1 MMKNLI
7 LSSEILKRGVIML
20 LLFVGFSALS
30 FAQTKTVTG
39 TVVDE
44 NGEAQVAVSVFVQGT
59 RIGAY
64 TDAKGNYT
72 IKDVPDNAVLTVSSI
87 GYVTQTITVGDRSI
101 VNVTLAEEATQLEEA
116 VVTAEFGLKRVAR
129 SIGSSVQNV
138 RAEEIT
144 ESGRDN
150 FITALQGR
158 VSGITVTST
167 SGAPGASTSVVLR
180 NYTSLSGSNQPLYVI
195 DGVPM
200 NNSTFDPS
208 GFADKRD
215 VAISTRDLDFASQ
228 GNDFNPED
236 IESMTILKGAAA
248 AVLYGSDASNG
259 AIIITT
265 KKGTKDRGR
274 VVYGTSLS
282 LANAYGYPENQTKY
296 ANGAYGTTN
305 FYYKNHFGSRY
316 PEGSKFYDNYDAV
329 LQTGVTQKHSLS
341 IDGGTDKFTVRAST
355 AYTDQTGVVKT
366 TDYTRFNVSLSGKA
380 EIKPWLE
387 IEGAMNY
394 ATTTNTKAPKGSS
407 GVFGQA
413 LRWPI
418 FDDMRNY
425 LAADGKHMKVN
436 APPYLDQDLTNP
448 LFGLYKN
455 KFYDESDNIVSSFT
469 VRLMPVD
476 NWYIITTAGWNI
488 SANTYETAYHPYYA
502 NYSNRSDGGYYNISK
517 GNSNYSSLTF
527 ITGYTYDKL
536 KNLTIQAQFGYNQL
550 DQLNRRLSTY
560 GDHFVDPNFISLNN
574 CDPLSIVGSTSNTRR
589 RVQSLF
595 GTLEFNYK
603 DMLFLNLRGRNDW
616 SSTLPIDNNSYFYPA
631 VEFSWIATEL
641 PLLKNHPVLSY
652 LKIRGAVSQVGK
664 DAPVLSVYPA
674 LEQTGDW
681 GGSYRFG
688 YTGPNPYLK
697 PEMQTTY
704 EGGFEAR
711 LWGNRVNADFTY
723 YTTRCADQIVTGFR
737 LSYATGY
744 VLHNRNMGTFDAWG
758 WESHIDVDV
767 LKNKDFTWN
776 VGINAS
782 KGKTKVIELPQN
794 VSEFYSSSTW
804 VIGNIRNGTS
814 VGNPITSISALAKRR
829 TDDGQ
834 LILSASTGLPVV
846 ETDNWSIIGDRE
858 PKIKFGISTFL
869 KYKQFQLSALFDGR
883 LGSTIVNGTKWL
895 MWQYGL
901 SEESVKYRESGSIY
915 FNGVLQDGFEYTD
928 NPTKST
934 IVFPIGLGG
943 TTASIIYE
951 GSNEDW
957 IEKNVNYVRL
967 QELRLTYKVPRKW
980 LQKVTK
986 GTMSDASVFVAGN
999 DLLTITN
1006 YSGFDVVGNANS
1018 AALGGTGGVG
1028 FDVYSMPNPRSITF
1042 GFTLTF

>member
-1 MMKNLI
+1 M
-7 LSSEILKRGVIML
+7 LKKGVVL
-20 LLFVGFSALS
+20 VLLFTGISVST
-30 FAQTKTVTG
+30 FAQTKTITG
-39 TVVDE
+39 NVVDE
-44 NGEAQVAVSVFVQGT
+44 KGEPQVAVSIFVQGT
-59 RIGAY
+59 RIGAH

-72 IKDVPDNAVLTVSSI
+72 LNNVPVNAVLTVSSI
-87 GYVTQTITVGDRSI
+87 GYVTQTISVGDRSI
-101 VNVTLAEEATQLEEA
+101 INVTLVEEATQLEEA

-138 RAEEIT
+138 KAEEIT

-180 NYTSLSGSNQPLYVI
+180 NYTSISGSNQPLYVI

-200 NNSTFDPS
+200 NNSTFDPT
-208 GFADKRD
+208 GFADPAEKIDSR
-215 VAISTRDLDFASQ
+215 TLDFASQ

-236 IESMTILKGAAA
+236 IESISVLKGAAA

-265 KKGTKDRGR
+265 KKGSQNRGR
-274 VVYGTSLS
+274 VVYSTSLS
-282 LANAYGYPENQTKY
+282 LADAYGYPENQTKY

-305 FYYKNHFGSRY
+305 FYYKNHFGNKY
-316 PEGSKFYDNYDAV
+316 PEGLTFYDNYDAV
-329 LQTGVTQKHSLS
+329 LQTGITQKHSLS
-341 IDGGTDKFTVRAST
+341 IDGGTDKFTIRASA

-366 TDYTRFNVSLSGKA
+366 TDYTRFNISLSGKA

-387 IEGAMNY
+387 IEGSMQY

-425 LAADGKHMKVN
+425 LADDGRHMRVS

-455 KFYDESDNIVSSFT
+455 KFYDESDNLISSFSVT
-469 VRLMPVD
+469 LKPVE
-476 NWYIITTAGWNI
+476 NFYFITKAGWNI
-488 SANTYETAYHPYYA
+488 TASTYETAYHPYYG
-502 NYSNRSDGGYYNISK
+502 NYSTRSDGGYYNISK
-517 GNSNYSSLTF
+517 GNSNHSSLTF
-527 ITGYTYDKL
+527 ITGYNYDKL
-536 KNLTIQAQFGYNQL
+536 KDFVVQAQFGYNQL
-550 DQLNRRLSTY
+550 DQLNRRLGSY
-560 GDHFVDPNFISLNN
+560 GDHFIDPNFISINN
-574 CDPLSIVGSTSNTRR
+574 CDPLSMSSSTRNTRR

-595 GTLEFNYK
+595 GTLEFSYK
-603 DMLFLNLRGRNDW
+603 DLLFLNLRGRNDW
-616 SSTLPIDNNSYFYPA
+616 SSTLPINNNSYFYPA

-641 PLLKNHPVLSY
+641 PFLKNHPVLSY

-664 DAPVLSVYPA
+664 DAPVLSINPA
-674 LEQTGDW
+674 LEQTGQW

-688 YTGPNPYLK
+688 YTGPNPHLQ

-711 LWGNRVNADFTY
+711 LWGNRINADFTY

-737 LSYATGY
+737 LSFATGY

-758 WESHIDVDV
+758 WEAHVDADI

-782 KGKTKVIELPQN
+782 KGKTKVVYLPQN
-794 VSEFYSSSTW
+794 VSEYYEAYTW
-804 VIGNIRNGTS
+804 VVGDIRNGTS
-814 VGNPITSISALAKRR
+814 VGNPITTISCLAKRR
-829 TDDGQ
+829 TDDGK

-846 ETDNWSIIGDRE
+846 ETDNWSVIGDRE
-858 PKIKFGISTFL
+858 PKIKFGITTRIQ
-869 KYKQFQLSALFDGR
+869 YKSFQLSALFDGR
-883 LGSTIVNGTKWL
+883 IGATIVNGTKWL

-928 NPTKST
+928 TPTKNT
-934 IVFPIGLGG
+934 IVFPIGVAGDVIYSG
-943 TTASIIYE
+943 T
-951 GSNEDW
+951 NEDW

-967 QELRLTYKVPRKW
+967 QEVRFTYKVPRKW

-986 GTMSDASVFVAGN
+986 GTMTDASVFVAGN

-1006 YSGFDVVGNANS
+1006 YSGFDVVGNSNS

-1028 FDVYSMPNPRSITF
+1028 FDVYSMPSPRTITF
-1042 GFTLTF
+1042 GLTLTF